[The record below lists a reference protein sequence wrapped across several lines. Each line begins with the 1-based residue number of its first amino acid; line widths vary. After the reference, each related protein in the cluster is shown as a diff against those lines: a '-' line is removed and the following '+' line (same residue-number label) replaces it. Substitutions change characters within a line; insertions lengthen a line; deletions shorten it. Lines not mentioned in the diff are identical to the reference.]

1 MIALKPEGVAL
12 VIGWEAER
20 HRFAALPVGPESN
33 LHVLHQDMGGFNR
46 LMKECDAIVER
57 IRQCN
62 AKAVKGG

>member
-20 HRFAALPVGPESN
+20 HRFAALPVGPESK
-33 LHVLHQDMGGFNR
+33 LHVLDQEMGDFNR
-46 LMKECDAIVER
+46 LMKEGDAFVER

-62 AKAVKGG
+62 AKAGKGG